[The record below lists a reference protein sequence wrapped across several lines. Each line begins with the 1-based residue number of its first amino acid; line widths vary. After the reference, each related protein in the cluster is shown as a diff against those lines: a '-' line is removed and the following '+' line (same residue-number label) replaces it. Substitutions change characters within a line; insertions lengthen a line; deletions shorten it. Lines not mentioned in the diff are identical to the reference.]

1 MVNLDDIAMNNTGA
15 TAPVNL
21 DSIALGHPVS
31 LDDIATNNSSLP
43 GIGVIQDVKNAFKQ
57 NYHELSAASDW
68 AIQSA
73 NEIPTLWGGSP
84 ISEEVEEHTSH
95 SRAGNKAAAEQEA
108 PKTLV
113 GAITSDALQS
123 AEMLYGGVESGV
135 SKGEGLLT
143 NVAKNLPS
151 LFDQSIRQQIVEK
164 GEVSPVN
171 TLEDVALG
179 AGVEGGLSA
188 IARPAAKQ
196 IKSAYNSLM
205 ASTRTNPELKTA
217 VQNYLAGSRVMELGK
232 HMKVLS
238 DEGKP
243 ATILDAFQQMY
254 KEVPEMFEGEQ
265 YASLKNITKQLKNE
279 SSPTRVIE
287 HGKSIRDRWYGEA
300 MNLAKDE
307 AELRKFSHISI
318 ANHLYNKRLST
329 LVDIPDEM
337 LADTLLQ
344 KIGKTLEGYMGVDL
358 GKMQSIL
365 TSRKAIKEL
374 SPVISSFKKMVRKDN
389 KRINLELQALE
400 GKTGVSERSK
410 YNALS
415 RQRTLNQQML
425 SYIDSGLKGRKV
437 KVSDLQQAI
446 KSVQEAQFNTGTSK
460 DITNFFQSIS
470 NVFEAM
476 NVHNLEESEGFLTQ
490 VVKHY
495 GLKGAALGASALTGL
510 GIPATAIALSA
521 TAAGKLSR
529 MAKARNLN
537 KAWELMRQSA
547 LEGTITP
554 EEAEQTIKAMFHPV
568 KAKVAGRVAGGLRE
582 AASSD

>member
-31 LDDIATNNSSLP
+31 LDDVATNSVDKSSLSYAATHP
-43 GIGVIQDVKNAFKQ
+43 GESFGELGKDALLGLVGTRDKADWEHPLNYLSPWANKNAVDKEDVENAETLQ
-57 NYHELSAASDW
+57 KAGNVGLSIAAYMSGAGAAEALAGGAELGT
-68 AIQSA
+68 
-73 NEIPTLWGGSP
+73 IPTFLASNTAGSVL
-84 ISEEVEEHTSH
+84 SQ
-95 SRAGNKAAAEQEA
+95 AEN
-108 PKTLV
+108 
-113 GAITSDALQS
+113 GD
-123 AEMLYGGVESGV
+123 V
-135 SKGEGLLT
+135 SLK
-143 NVAKNLPS
+143 
-151 LFDQSIRQQIVEK
+151 
-164 GEVSPVN
+164 N
-171 TLEDVALG
+171 TLEDIG
-179 AGVEGGLSA
+179 TAGLFEGGMSA

-205 ASTRTNPELKTA
+205 VGARTNPELKEA

-232 HMKVLS
+232 HMKVLK

-243 ATILDAFQQMY
+243 ATILDAFQEMY

-279 SSPTRVIE
+279 SSPARVIE

-318 ANHLYNKRLST
+318 ANHLYNKGLST

-374 SPVISSFKKMVRKDN
+374 APVISSFKKMVRKDN

-400 GKTGVSERSK
+400 GKTGVSERAK

-425 SYIDSGLKGRKV
+425 SYIDNGLKGRKV

-476 NVHNLEESEGFLTQ
+476 NVHHLEESEGFLTQ

-495 GLKGAALGASALTGL
+495 GLKGAAIGASALTGL
-510 GIPATAIALSA
+510 GVPATAIALTA

-537 KAWELMRQSA
+537 AAWEMLYRRIEAGDMT
-547 LEGTITP
+547 E
-554 EEAEQTIKAMFHPV
+554 EEAQQAIKAMFHPV

-582 AASSD
+582 AATSD

>member
-31 LDDIATNNSSLP
+31 LDDIATNSVDKSSLSYAATHLGESFGELGKDALLGLVGTRDKADWEHP
-43 GIGVIQDVKNAFKQ
+43 LNYLSPWANKESVAKEDVENAEALQKAG
-57 NYHELSAASDW
+57 NVGLSIAAYMSGAGAAEALAGGAELGT
-68 AIQSA
+68 
-73 NEIPTLWGGSP
+73 IPTFLASNTAGSVL
-84 ISEEVEEHTSH
+84 SQ
-95 SRAGNKAAAEQEA
+95 AEN
-108 PKTLV
+108 
-113 GAITSDALQS
+113 GD
-123 AEMLYGGVESGV
+123 M
-135 SKGEGLLT
+135 
-143 NVAKNLPS
+143 S
-151 LFDQSIRQQIVEK
+151 LK
-164 GEVSPVN
+164 N
-171 TLEDVALG
+171 TLEDIG
-179 AGVEGGLSA
+179 TAGLFEGGMSA

-205 ASTRTNPELKTA
+205 AGTRTNPELKTA

-232 HMKVLS
+232 HMKVLK

-243 ATILDAFQQMY
+243 ATVLDAYQQMY
-254 KEVPEMFEGEQ
+254 KEVPDMFEGEQ
-265 YASLKNITKQLKNE
+265 YASLKNITKELKNE

-300 MNLAKDE
+300 MSLAKDE

-344 KIGKTLEGYMGVDL
+344 KIGKTLENYMGVDL

-374 SPVISSFKKMVRKDN
+374 APVITSFKKMVRKDN

-425 SYIDSGLKGRKV
+425 SYIDNGLKGRKV

-495 GLKGAALGASALTGL
+495 GLKAATYGAGVVTGL
-510 GIPATAIALSA
+510 GVPATAIALTA

-529 MAKARNLN
+529 IAKAHNLN
-537 KAWELMRQSA
+537 AAWEMLYRRIE
-547 LEGTITP
+547 EGDLTE
-554 EEAEQTIKAMFHPV
+554 EEAQQTIKAMFHPV

-582 AASSD
+582 AASSN